1 MPTKQVIRNR
11 SIICIHKTLA
21 MKGLPVD
28 QEQLVWRWT
37 ILRAVGL
44 RATATAGNAAK
55 LTEKEL
61 PPAPSDPPCSYNL
74 WAVSLGVG
82 LPSTWVVRSHANG

>member
-1 MPTKQVIRNR
+1 
-11 SIICIHKTLA
+11 

-37 ILRAVGL
+37 VLRAAGL
-44 RATATAGNAAK
+44 RATTTAGNAAK

-61 PPAPSDPPCSYNL
+61 PSTPLDPPCSYNL
-74 WAVSLGVG
+74 GAVSFGVG
-82 LPSTWVVRSHANG
+82 LPLNELSSATRTGSGKYSPQSATSTLQLY

>member
-1 MPTKQVIRNR
+1 MPTKQVISNR
-11 SIICIHKTLA
+11 SNICIHKTLA

-37 ILRAVGL
+37 VLRAAGL
-44 RATATAGNAAK
+44 RATTTAWNAAK

-61 PPAPSDPPCSYNL
+61 PSTPLDPPCSYNL
-74 WAVSLGVG
+74 GAVSSEVC
-82 LPSTWVVRSHANG
+82 H